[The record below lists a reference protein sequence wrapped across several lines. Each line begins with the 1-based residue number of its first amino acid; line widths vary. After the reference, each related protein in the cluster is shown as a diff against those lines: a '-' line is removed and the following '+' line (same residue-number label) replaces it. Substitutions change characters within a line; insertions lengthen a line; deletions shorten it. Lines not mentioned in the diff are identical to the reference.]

1 VCNCFGP
8 LGCGHCK
15 ALAPTYEKLGE
26 AFAKSDDVIIA
37 KVDADADKTLG
48 SRFGVSG
55 FPTLKYFSKGS
66 TSAEE

>member
-1 VCNCFGP
+1 MLNFIL

-15 ALAPTYEKLGE
+15 ALAPTYDKLGA
-26 AFAKSDDVIIA
+26 AFAKADVIIA
-37 KVDADADKTLG
+37 KVDADSEKTLG

-55 FPTLKYFSKGS
+55 YPTLKYFPKGS

>member
-1 VCNCFGP
+1 MLNFIL

-15 ALAPTYEKLGE
+15 ALAPTDDKLGA
-26 AFAKSDDVIIA
+26 AFAKADVIIA
-37 KVDADADKTLG
+37 KVDADAEKSLG

-55 FPTLKYFSKGS
+55 YPTLKYFPKGS